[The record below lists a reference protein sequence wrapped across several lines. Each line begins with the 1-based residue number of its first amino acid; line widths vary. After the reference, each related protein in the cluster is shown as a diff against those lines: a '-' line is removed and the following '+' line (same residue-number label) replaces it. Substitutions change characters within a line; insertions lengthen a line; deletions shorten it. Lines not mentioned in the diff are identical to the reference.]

1 MPRSL
6 TNLLIHAI
14 FSTKDRA
21 PMIRPEFQDNL
32 FRYMGGIVRQI
43 GGKALIVGGTADH
56 VHILLEL
63 RPTHRAGS
71 IGSTREDSLGRPDM
85 AHSVLV
91 VRTSR
96 RSPNISPNNN
106 NTTPEWISSKNIF
119 SS

>member
-21 PMIRPEFQDNL
+21 PVIRPEFQDNL

-63 RPTHRAGS
+63 PATLAVADAMRLVKTNSSRWV

-96 RSPNISPNNN
+96 RSPNISPNN
-106 NTTPEWISSKNIF
+106 
-119 SS
+119 